1 MDINALSQVITE
13 TLARVDRISGA
24 ESMTVR
30 LTKINKPFGLPDN
43 AKSREQVFDML
54 HEYIQHVPTHLAEL
68 QLIGE
73 QYNIINLLQPFID
86 LSTNYLA
93 ATCRTLMATPRP
105 EPESLSNEDL
115 SDGRSLD
122 TGPLD
127 TGPFMDLLQGAY
139 IFNRLL
145 EELNDEIES
154 FIGIPLTGTST
165 MIANIIVHDVIGDKF
180 ANRLDRII
188 DALIEQSTITKSL
201 IEAQLANARV
211 ISLKKAGCALNGK
224 AVEDLAGRHHLSMF

>member
-13 TLARVDRISGA
+13 TLARFDRISGA
-24 ESMTVR
+24 ESMTIR

-43 AKSREQVFDML
+43 AKSREQVFGML
-54 HEYIQHVPTHLAEL
+54 LEYIQHVPSHLAEL
-68 QLIGE
+68 QRIGE
-73 QYNIINLLQPFID
+73 RYNIINLLQPFID

-93 ATCRTLMATPRP
+93 ATCRTLMATTRP
-105 EPESLSNEDL
+105 EPGGL
-115 SDGRSLD
+115 SDEDFLNRKSLD

-127 TGPFMDLLQGAY
+127 TAPFVDLLQGAY

-165 MIANIIVHDVIGDKF
+165 MVANIIVHDVIGDKF

-188 DALIEQSTITKSL
+188 DALIARSTITKSL
-201 IEAQLANARV
+201 IEAQLASAQV